1 MADPFNP
8 EDVERYKALFMPKQ
22 RPKVFGTPEGLVSL
36 EAERSGLASFL
47 GVPDYDAQLDKS
59 REDAK
64 LQFYLQ
70 MAQRGFAAA
79 GAAPRRNESPVSTLS
94 RELFS
99 PLAGDAS
106 KLAGQFTKEKRAIDT
121 AKKAGDRQIRLAALQ
136 NVQRRQDQAYTDE
149 AAATDKAR
157 QFLIKAATKGAKVS
171 TAFTVKQKDGS
182 FVRKPV
188 IVKTDWKGNVTNT
201 DAEGKVI
208 PANSI
213 GVYAKPTAGIKP
225 SIQKATDIEVMVKGP
240 DGPDG
245 SPGKITYQP
254 VNALITTTFKSDGSV
269 GSTRMTEPTTGKV
282 LVTSG
287 PSANA
292 RMAPKAGSKT
302 SLYYAPGKGTSI
314 YPTDKF
320 AEAFG
325 LPKKLVGAKA
335 VLQTFTPK
343 PDLGRGLPEIQQIR
357 VAGKTYSLRDHKNYN
372 EETGNLDLD
381 TKEGKVTIDAS
392 SLWRLEDPKAY
403 VDVGDPLT
411 VPSGSR
417 LAQIK
422 NIKGLST
429 ITANEKLRFQSNAAG
444 ETRILYGNQ
453 VITLS
458 PEESA
463 LFQVRGLSDAQKLE
477 AGLTVQST
485 GTPTDAY
492 VYLPDSNGLYKGDP
506 VVAQRVIE
514 QVYDSATKRLN
525 PVPAFYLGGKKL
537 TDYRPVDDR
546 NEAFETVQP
555 MVVTALNLEELRNSN
570 PALKDIKVGAEI
582 LVQEAP
588 GKAGTGARPLYRYIY
603 QGKPVEL
610 DEKALTALN
619 TGKPLELLDFTNITG
634 KTQEIDLSAMGQGIR
649 KIKSGSSVQLPRA
662 VFASLKPE
670 TQDFFSSN
678 NVRQAR
684 AVKEADIRALWKTVL
699 KENPDSGAKDEP
711 TTDEI
716 GSLFARFRGSRS
728 QSGLRAAIFNMQSYA
743 GGVRTNPSDKTVV
756 DSSDKEYSY
765 AEAVENQLKEA
776 KPRYEALYSKGR
788 LATKWSSLSFIEKMA
803 FSRIPR
809 RGLDSQKAEKQF
821 QGALKLLED
830 RQAKFNNVTSDDTTV
845 FAAAVRSLILLK
857 AVKKG
862 GLLNQTGKLE
872 GYFSELGAKT
882 FADYPIISSTES
894 SQLNQVLTDVNSNL
908 KTIASSEGVDG
919 KPSNFRLQL
928 QQSVLPEFGKPETEN
943 FKNLDTIISK
953 LQVAI
958 RSRFGEAIA
967 TDTVIP
973 QSFVRMAAEAG
984 IEVDSNQ
991 DKYPWINP
999 SVSLAEAIPVTR
1011 ENTLKAIGLLPFDI
1025 SRFQAMKVG
1034 TNLPKDTKGLTYRK
1048 VSDTEVQG
1056 VLKGKLVGDR
1066 FLFKNTLGNENQG
1079 RTAR

>member
-1 MADPFNP
+1 MADPYNP
-8 EDVERYKALFMPKQ
+8 EDVQKYKPYFMPKQ
-22 RPKVFGTPEGLVSL
+22 RPKVFGTPEGLASL

-79 GAAPRRNESPVSTLS
+79 GATPRRNESTVSTLS

-136 NVQRRQDQAYTDE
+136 NVQRRQDLAYKDDAE
-149 AAATDKAR
+149 ATVKAR
-157 QFLIKAATKGAKVS
+157 NLAMKMAGTNDKISNKYEFEDSSGNWVNKPVRVVYDGMGKFTGFKDLGGNAIDKEGVRVWRKAVTPPKPHISGVSNVYRTVKNPDGTVVDVPAPGTVRVTSPTGDSTKVMDGTTILNFGQNGNAKIIKPGSKSSLYQSADTKKAFATQELLDLFRLPNKVGTEITRNTYLPKGDAPGSLKAFS
-171 TAFTVKQKDGS
+171 TFTVGGATFDPRQMGETVDGK
-182 FVRKPV
+182 FVR
-188 IVKTDWKGNVTNT
+188 TYN
-201 DAEGKVI
+201 
-208 PANSI
+208 
-213 GVYAKPTAGIKP
+213 
-225 SIQKATDIEVMVKGP
+225 P
-240 DGPDG
+240 DNQTVRRG
-245 SPGKITYQP
+245 
-254 VNALITTTFKSDGSV
+254 
-269 GSTRMTEPTTGKV
+269 
-282 LVTSG
+282 
-287 PSANA
+287 
-292 RMAPKAGSKT
+292 
-302 SLYYAPGKGTSI
+302 
-314 YPTDKF
+314 DK
-320 AEAFG
+320 
-325 LPKKLVGAKA
+325 
-335 VLQTFTPK
+335 Q
-343 PDLGRGLPEIQQIR
+343 
-357 VAGKTYSLRDHKNYN
+357 YSL
-372 EETGNLDLD
+372 
-381 TKEGKVTIDAS
+381 S
-392 SLWRLEDPKAY
+392 
-403 VDVGDPLT
+403 
-411 VPSGSR
+411 
-417 LAQIK
+417 
-422 NIKGLST
+422 
-429 ITANEKLRFQSNAAG
+429 
-444 ETRILYGNQ
+444 
-453 VITLS
+453 
-458 PEESA
+458 
-463 LFQVRGLSDAQKLE
+463 
-477 AGLTVQST
+477 GLTTDRNPLQST

-492 VYLPDSNGLYKGDP
+492 VYLPNNNGLYEGDP

-514 QVYDSATKRLN
+514 QIYDPATKRSN

-546 NEAFETVQP
+546 NEAFKTVQP
-555 MVVTALNLEELRNSN
+555 MGVTALNLEKLRNSN
-570 PALKDIKVGAEI
+570 PALKDIKVGEEI

-588 GKAGTGARPLYRYIY
+588 GKADTGASPLYRYVY

-610 DEKALTALN
+610 DEKALTALS
-619 TGKPLELLDFTNITG
+619 TGKPLELLVFTNITG
-634 KTQEIDLSAMGQGIR
+634 KEQEIDLSAMGQGIR

-699 KENPDSGAKDEP
+699 KENPNSGAKDEP

-728 QSGLRAAIFNMQSYA
+728 QSGLRDAIFNMQSYA

-765 AEAVENQLKEA
+765 AQAVENRLKEA

-809 RGLDSQKAEKQF
+809 RGLDSQKVEKQF

-830 RQAKFNNVTSDDTTV
+830 RKAKFENVTSDETTV

-862 GLLNQTGKLE
+862 GLLNQTGMLE
-872 GYFSELGAKT
+872 GSFSKLGAQT

-919 KPSNFRLQL
+919 RPSNFRLQL
-928 QQSVLPEFGKPETEN
+928 QQSVLPEFTKPETEN
-943 FKNLDTIISK
+943 LKNLDTIISK

-967 TDTVIP
+967 ADTVIP

-999 SVSLAEAIPVTR
+999 RVSLAEAIPVTR

-1025 SRFQAMKVG
+1025 PRFQAMKVG

-1048 VSDTEVQG
+1048 VSDTHIQG
-1056 VLKGKLVGDR
+1056 VKNGKLVGKEY
-1066 FLFKNTLGNENQG
+1066 LFENTLGNNYQG
-1079 RTAR
+1079 RTGRLAK